1 MSALEFIRKNS
12 LLVLIVVAGVGLGL
26 LMMDYGDRGNMFVKD
41 YYIQVNGTGYSY
53 PETANLGETGQSY
66 VQTLHNNTSSK
77 LRAMFDKNE
86 NEELDDTEM
95 AALQAWTT
103 EHPEYDAFLQFLSG
117 IYQSW
122 SYGFA
127 DDGAVNVAVNRAVI
141 QEQARELGISPSK
154 EQVDTYLQAMPVF
167 KKADGSFDQELYQR
181 MTGFRNGAANNQ
193 QEKAFRSVIADM
205 MVWEAVG
212 NLMTEGL
219 QLQNKSTSDLVD
231 VMNQQMRGKTAW
243 LAKDRLPAP
252 ADATDE
258 ELKAYWEQHKENYK
272 STERRIVSVYTLTPA
287 EGSSLEGLMA
297 AADILMQDLSQA
309 NGKGFDQKL
318 AAAAENPE
326 NEAFTYLNAEG
337 KSHTTFALCTLADAP
352 EAMRTQVE
360 HNGNTTTLAE
370 IAFNE
375 VDTAPTVAEFE
386 AAKAA
391 GTDDELPSI
400 RQVRGYFPTSEG
412 KLAFIRVEA
421 IEEPSVLDF
430 EAAKAASAAD
440 LQAERVTNA
449 LADASNKLYEEMT
462 KACEEGGLDAAFA
475 KAAEHGAIVEDFGP
489 VGLGISHKGLP
500 MGLEVQALISVPSGK
515 LAPMV
520 TLNGG
525 TRVSGVTGR
534 TVETSAQYTAMKSF
548 MHIPAQNARLRG
560 NVLLDWLHDAYTR
573 YNVKL
578 SEHIKLNNQQ

>member
-41 YYIQVNGTGYSY
+41 YYIQVNGTSYSY
-53 PETANLGETGQSY
+53 PETAALGENGQSY
-66 VQTLHNNTSSK
+66 VQSLHSTTSSK
-77 LRAMFDKNE
+77 LRNMFDKNE

-103 EHPEYDAFLQFLSG
+103 QHPEYDQFIQFLGG

-127 DDGAVNVAVNRAVI
+127 DDSAVNVAVNRAVI
-141 QEQARELGISPSK
+141 QAQGEELGISPSK
-154 EQVDTYLQAMPVF
+154 EQIDAYLQAMPVF

-205 MVWEAVG
+205 MVWEALG
-212 NLMTEGL
+212 NLMTDGL
-219 QLQNKSTSDLVD
+219 QMHSKSCGNLVD
-231 VMNQQMRGKTAW
+231 VMNQQLRGKTAW

-252 ADATDE
+252 AAATE
-258 ELKAYWEQHKENYK
+258 EEIKAYWEQNKEKYM
-272 STERRIVSVYTLTPA
+272 SDERRIVSIYTLTPG
-287 EGSSLEGLMA
+287 EGSSLDALMGT
-297 AADILMQDLSQA
+297 ADIIMQELSQA
-309 NGKGFDQKL
+309 NGKGFDKKL

-337 KSHTTFALCTLADAP
+337 KSHVTYPLCSMADAP
-352 EAMRTQVE
+352 EALRTQVE
-360 HNGNTTTLAE
+360 HNGNSVSLAD
-370 IAFNE
+370 IAFKE
-375 VDTAPTVAEFE
+375 VDSAPAVAEFE
-386 AAKAA
+386 AAQAA
-391 GTDDELPSI
+391 GTADDLATI
-400 RQVRGYFPTSEG
+400 RQVRGYFPTSNG
-412 KLAFIRVEA
+412 KLAFLRVEA
-421 IEEPSVLDF
+421 IEQPTVLPYEQAR
-430 EAAKAASAAD
+430 EAAAAD

-449 LADASNKLYEEMT
+449 LSDAAGKLYETMT
-462 KACEEGGLDAAFA
+462 AACAEGGIDAAFA
-475 KAAEHGAIVEDFGP
+475 KAAEAGAIVEDFGP

-525 TRVSGVTGR
+525 ARITGVTGR
-534 TVETSAQYTAMKSF
+534 TVETSPQYAAMKSF
-548 MHIPAQNARLRG
+548 MHIPSMNARLRG
-560 NVLLDWLHDAYTR
+560 NVLIDWLHDAYTR
-573 YNVKL
+573 YSVRL
-578 SEHIKLNNQQ
+578 SEHIKLNNQ

>member
-53 PETANLGETGQSY
+53 PETANLGENGQSY
-66 VQTLHNNTSSK
+66 MQSLRSTATTK

-86 NEELDDTEM
+86 NEELDDTES
-95 AALQAWTT
+95 AAMQAWLTQ
-103 EHPEYDAFLQFLSG
+103 HPEYNAFLQHLDN
-117 IYQSW
+117 IYGTW
-122 SYGFA
+122 TYGFA
-127 DDGAVNVAVNRAVI
+127 DDAGVNVAVNRAII
-141 QEQARELGISPSK
+141 QAQGEELGIAPSK
-154 EQVDTYLQAMPVF
+154 EQIDTYLQAMPVF

-219 QLQNKSTSDLVD
+219 QFQNKSTSELVD

-258 ELKAYWEQHKENYK
+258 ELKAFWEKNKENYK
-272 STERRIVSVYTLTPA
+272 SAERRIVSVYTLTPG
-287 EGSSLEGLMA
+287 EGSSLEALMA
-297 AADILMQDLSQA
+297 TADILMQDLSQA

-337 KSHTTFALCTLADAP
+337 KSHTTTPLCTLADAP
-352 EAMRTQVE
+352 EALKTQVE

-386 AAKAA
+386 SAKTA
-391 GTDDELPSI
+391 GTDDELPTI
-400 RQVRGYFPTSEG
+400 RQVRGYFPTADG
-412 KLAFIRVEA
+412 KLVFIRVEA
-421 IEEPSVLDF
+421 IEQPTVLEF
-430 EAAKAASAAD
+430 EAARAAAAVD
-440 LQAERVTNA
+440 FQAERVTNA

-462 KACEEGGLDAAFA
+462 TICNEKGLEAAFA

-500 MGLEVQALISVPSGK
+500 PGLETQALISVPSGK

-520 TLNGG
+520 TLNSGA
-525 TRVSGVTGR
+525 RISGVTGR
-534 TVETSAQYTAMKSF
+534 TVETGAQYAAMKSF
-548 MHIPAQNARLRG
+548 MHIPSMNASLRG
-560 NVLLDWLHDAYTR
+560 KILLDWLHDAYTR
-573 YNVKL
+573 YNVRL